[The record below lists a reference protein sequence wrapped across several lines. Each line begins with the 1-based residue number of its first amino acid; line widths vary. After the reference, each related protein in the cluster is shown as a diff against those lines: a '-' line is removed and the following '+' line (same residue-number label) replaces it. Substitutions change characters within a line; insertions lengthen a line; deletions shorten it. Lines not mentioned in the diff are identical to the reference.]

1 MTIYFT
7 ADTHF
12 GHQGI
17 LRMSKRPFA
26 SIEEHDELLVKAW
39 NATVR
44 PGDEVWHLGD
54 FAYRCTAEHA
64 QRVFGRLN
72 GTKRL
77 VTGNHEKRGRALGWA
92 SQHEGFLDTVAAGRR
107 IILCHYGMR
116 AWPGAFRGT
125 LHLYGHTHG
134 LLPDTTQSAD
144 VGVDRWRFRPVRL
157 EEILVRMQATGLV
170 PEEIALARAK
180 KAEEGSA
187 AGADDAE

>member
-17 LRMSKRPFA
+17 LRMSKRPFTT
-26 SIEEHDELLVKAW
+26 IQEHDELLVEAW
-39 NATVR
+39 NSTVR

-54 FAYRCTAEHA
+54 FAYRCPLLHAETI
-64 QRVFGRLN
+64 FKRLN

-77 VTGNHEKRGRALGWA
+77 VCGNHEQKGRKLGWT
-92 SQHEGFLDTVAAGRR
+92 SQHEGYLDTVVAGRR

-116 AWPGAFRGT
+116 AWPGAFRGA

-134 LLPDTTQSAD
+134 LLPDTLQSAD
-144 VGVDRWRFRPVRL
+144 VGVDRWPFRPVRL
-157 EEILVRMQATGLV
+157 EEILGRMQATGLV
-170 PEEIALARAK
+170 PEEIALARARE
-180 KAEEGSA
+180 AEEDVV
-187 AGADDAE
+187 AGEDEAE